1 MIWYKWEFYLHY
13 CLHNWRNTELAKN
26 ISSGQSLLKE
36 NESEE
41 KQIDSRREKCLSYGE
56 IFNLFGFKKILA

>member
-13 CLHNWRNTELAKN
+13 CLHNWRNTELAKKN
-26 ISSGQSLLKE
+26 LSSGQSLLKE

-41 KQIDSRREKCLSYGE
+41 KQSDSGREKC
-56 IFNLFGFKKILA
+56 